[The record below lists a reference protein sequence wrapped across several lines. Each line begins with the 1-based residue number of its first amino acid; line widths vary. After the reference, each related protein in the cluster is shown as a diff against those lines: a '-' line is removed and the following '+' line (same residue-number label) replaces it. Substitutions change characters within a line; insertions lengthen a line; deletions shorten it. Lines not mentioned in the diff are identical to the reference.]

1 MKDSARTARAH
12 TIPAGKQIISKQM
25 VLVGE
30 LTTKANYPQVNGG
43 AMKRQLQGA
52 LVVLAGLVLA
62 GIQVL
67 HAFGRTSTTIGFLF
81 NSIPFALMALA
92 ISYVGLSLLRDETR
106 GQHVTRIIAWGLG
119 GAVGFASVSALILFS
134 ENVALGSFPVF
145 QSAKFVAIDNITAGT
160 LAGVLVGLYDAQSRD
175 RLTELEAQRDRVES
189 FAKRAADVNNYGRA
203 LNQSDTLEEISA
215 LCIEALERLVDLRGV
230 AFVERRGD
238 VATIVDSTIVR
249 VDEDDIADLAA
260 RTDDLE
266 PATATR
272 FTDDLP
278 ADLSGDTDTVLALQ
292 VIETDLVS
300 VAIIALPKA
309 GSEPTE
315 ETTSLLEM
323 LVAHAGTALENIYQA
338 GVVGSG
344 NDAPEP

>member
-1 MKDSARTARAH
+1 MT
-12 TIPAGKQIISKQM
+12 T
-25 VLVGE
+25 VG
-30 LTTKANYPQVNGG
+30 
-43 AMKRQLQGA
+43 
-52 LVVLAGLVLA
+52 LAVDA
-62 GIQVL
+62 
-67 HAFGRTSTTIGFLF
+67 
-81 NSIPFALMALA
+81 IPFVLMSLTVA
-92 ISYVGLSLLRDETR
+92 YVGYWVARDEDHSDENLQWV
-106 GQHVTRIIAWGLG
+106 GIWAIG
-119 GAVGFASVSALILFS
+119 GVVGFASISALILFS
-134 ENVALGSFPVF
+134 ANVAARGFPVF
-145 QSAKFVAIDNITAGT
+145 ESAPALAMDNITAGA
-160 LAGVLVGLYDAQSRD
+160 LAGILVGLYDARSRE
-175 RLTELEAQRDRVES
+175 RLTDLEQERERVEA
-189 FAKRAADVNNYGRA
+189 FAERAADVNNYGRA
-203 LNQSDTLEEISA
+203 VNECTSLEEVSA

-278 ADLSGDTDTVLALQ
+278 ADLSGDTDAVLALQ